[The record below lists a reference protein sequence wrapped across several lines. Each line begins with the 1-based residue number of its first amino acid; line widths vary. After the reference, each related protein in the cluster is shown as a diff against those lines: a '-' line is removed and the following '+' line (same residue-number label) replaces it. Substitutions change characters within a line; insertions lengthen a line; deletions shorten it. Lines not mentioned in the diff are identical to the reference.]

1 MKIAY
6 VHDGPVP
13 SRMANAVHVMKMCT
27 ALANQGADVTLF
39 CPLGEVEGNPYEI
52 YGVEEKFKIC
62 HVAPS
67 RLLRKVPL
75 LNSMS
80 LAHSMASK
88 VKKQGFDFVFGRS
101 TLAIFLLRN
110 YRPFI
115 YESHLLPANRYR
127 LFAEGKIMRSHLFV
141 NHVVITDGLKQDY
154 LNTYSFTK
162 ESKITVLQDAA
173 DLAKEITD
181 DTCPKEKSKE
191 LKIEKRPVI
200 GYLGH
205 LLPGKC
211 MEILSQIARM
221 RPQYDFHV
229 VGGKQEW
236 VDRWMND
243 ERCQGLNNIKFYGY
257 VDNKTIPYYYN
268 LFEICVL
275 PFSSQIVVGKFK
287 NANIGR
293 WTSPLKLFEAMSY
306 GKPILTTNLPT
317 IQEVLT
323 DGKNCLMESENNID
337 GWCNKL
343 DMLVSDEEL
352 RNNLG
357 GAAKA
362 LFENKYTWD
371 MRAAKVIKLFKDK

>member
-13 SRMANAVHVMKMCT
+13 SQSANAVHVMKMCA
-27 ALANQGADVTLF
+27 ALASKGAEVTLF
-39 CPLGEVEGNPYEI
+39 CPDAEIDGNPFDI
-52 YGVEEKFKIC
+52 YGVEKCFKIC
-62 HVAPS
+62 HVAPQGMLK
-67 RLLRKVPL
+67 RIPKVR
-75 LNSMS
+75 SF
-80 LAHSMASK
+80 SMAHNMALE
-88 VKKQGFDFVFGRS
+88 VKRQVFDYVFGRS
-101 TLAIFLLRN
+101 TLAIYLLRN

-115 YESHLLPANRYR
+115 YESHTLPANRFR
-127 LFAEGKIMRSHLFV
+127 LYAEKRIMKSKCFIC
-141 NHVVITDGLKQDY
+141 HVIITDGLKQDY
-154 LNTYSFTK
+154 LNIYSFADA
-162 ESKITVLQDAA
+162 SKISVLQDAA
-173 DLAKEITD
+173 DCAKHVAQD
-181 DTCPKEKSKE
+181 FLPKDKSKE

-211 MEILSQIARM
+211 MEILSQVAKM

-236 VDRWMND
+236 VDRWKAD
-243 ERCQGLNNIKFYGY
+243 ERCKGLDNIKFYGY

-268 LFEICVL
+268 LFEICIL
-275 PFSSQIVVGKFK
+275 PFSSQIVVGNFK

-306 GKPILTTNLPT
+306 GKPILTTNLST

-323 DGKNCLMESENNID
+323 DGQDCLMESESNIE

-343 DMLVSDEEL
+343 DMLVSDSEL
-352 RNNLG
+352 RDKL
-357 GAAKA
+357 GAAAKT
-362 LFENKYTWD
+362 LFENNYTWSI
-371 MRAAKVIKLFKDK
+371 RAEKIIGILTAK